1 VERVARKCP
10 VRHAGFAGVP
20 CAGGRRLGSRNFGD
34 PRRRVGA
41 LQISVEQGSAS
52 TQDNSPTLAAVVQAL
67 TIAPEGEDE
76 EGLAKSMIGD
86 RAA

>member
-1 VERVARKCP
+1 MRQRETPKLPRLRVRQ
-10 VRHAGFAGVP
+10 HA
-20 CAGGRRLGSRNFGD
+20 
-34 PRRRVGA
+34 
-41 LQISVEQGSAS
+41 
-52 TQDNSPTLAAVVQAL
+52 DNSPTLAAVVQAL